1 LKGVSQGFGIGF
13 GFYTRSPEGASF
25 TLGIFPIPWCPMKIP
40 KPTPKKATP
49 WSESMTVITIVS
61 TQPFPALKP
70 ESEQVPGGRLATS
83 YVTTWSEVEG
93 TL

>member
-1 LKGVSQGFGIGF
+1 
-13 GFYTRSPEGASF
+13 
-25 TLGIFPIPWCPMKIP
+25 
-40 KPTPKKATP
+40 
-49 WSESMTVITIVS
+49 MTVITIVS

-70 ESEQVPGGRLATS
+70 ESEQVPGGRPATS